1 MAYDQF
7 GFHADS
13 LLATLD
19 NLDLSRFAGVVY
31 GSGFEAQPQ
40 LLIRVAEKLP
50 LIGNTPHTV
59 AAVKTPA
66 IFFAALRQLHILHPA
81 VCYALPENS
90 ADHYLI
96 KTAGGSGGMHISN
109 ACQHVPLAD
118 HQYFQE
124 RIDGYPV
131 SLLFLSDRQDIT
143 VIGFNEQWLSPTH
156 DFPYRYGGAAGN
168 AALLPHVQAVLID
181 AAKKLTK
188 TFSLVG
194 LNSLDA
200 VVDAESGQAFILEI
214 NPRLSATIDL
224 YPCKEPRLFE
234 RHVQVCLNRH
244 DLSQSDITASVLQTQ
259 AQSETTSQA
268 HAIVYAAEEIDL
280 SVSIAWP
287 EWVTDTPVPHQHVQV
302 ISAGEPVCSVLASAD
317 NARAAKKLA
326 QSRVEIVQNLLQSLK
341 S

>member
-19 NLDLSRFAGVVY
+19 NLDLSGFAGVVY

-40 LLIRVAEKLP
+40 LLTMIGEKLL

-59 AAVKTPA
+59 EAVKTPA
-66 IFFAALRQLHILHPA
+66 IFFAALRQLHIPHPA
-81 VCYALPENS
+81 VCYAWPEHS
-90 ADHYLI
+90 ADHYLV
-96 KTAGGSGGMHISN
+96 KAAGGSGGMHINN
-109 ACQHVPLAD
+109 ASQLVPLAH

-131 SLLFLSDRQDIT
+131 SLLFLSDQQNIT

-156 DFPYRYGGAAGN
+156 EFPYRYGGAVGN
-168 AALLPHVQAVLID
+168 VALPASVQAVLID

-200 VVDAESGQAFILEI
+200 VVDAESGQVFILEI
-214 NPRLSATIDL
+214 NPRLSATADL
-224 YPCKEPRLFE
+224 YPCTVPRLFDC
-234 RHVQVCLNRH
+234 HVQVCLNRH
-244 DLSQSDITASVLQTQ
+244 DLSQSDITASVLKKQ

-287 EWVTDTPVPHQHVQV
+287 DWVTDTPLSHQHVQA
-302 ISAGEPVCSVLASAD
+302 ISAGEPVCTVLASAD
-317 NARAAKKLA
+317 NAQAAKKLA
-326 QSRVEIVQNLLQSLK
+326 QSRVEIVQNLLQSPK